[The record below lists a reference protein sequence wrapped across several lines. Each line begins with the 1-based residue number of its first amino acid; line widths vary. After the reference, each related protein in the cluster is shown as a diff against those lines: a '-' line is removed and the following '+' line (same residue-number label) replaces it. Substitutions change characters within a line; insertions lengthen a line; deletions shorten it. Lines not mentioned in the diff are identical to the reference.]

1 MSLLKSS
8 DGMQSTMRVMSAL
21 CVLAGIAYAF
31 VNQDI
36 AISGMLLGYGFG
48 GKLIQKQLEK

>member
-1 MSLLKSS
+1 MTLFKEGSGQLSMMRLMSL
-8 DGMQSTMRVMSAL
+8 L

-31 VNQDI
+31 VNHDI

-48 GKLIQKQLEK
+48 GKILQKNMEK